1 MISPTSAENPP
12 EQTAEDIWNF
22 AIGSNMHPDKLR
34 GRANLEIKESF
45 PAKLKDWRLAF
56 NLRGISWLEPSMA
69 GVEPEPGAVVHGVL
83 VRLSSYDFAKL
94 VQSEGGDQSY
104 TREAVEVETY
114 CGKVQK
120 AFVFRA
126 LEARKLPQDRPP
138 TLRYLELI
146 RTGARLNGLDPE
158 YIEKL
163 DALPHY
169 QKGPITNLI
178 SKLLFDM
185 AMCFGCLGVPKLMVV
200 LFRSL
205 RWIDESG
212 LPSLAKG
219 LLYAVVLTPALGLAS
234 VLRLRH
240 LFPKEPKQV

>member
-1 MISPTSAENPP
+1 MISPTTAENPL

-22 AIGSNMHPDKLR
+22 AIGSNMHPDKLK
-34 GRANLEIKESF
+34 GRANLVIKESF
-45 PAKLKDWRLAF
+45 PAKLKGWRLAF
-56 NLRGISWLEPSMA
+56 NLQGISWLEPSMA
-69 GVEPEPGAVVHGVL
+69 GVEPDPEETVHGVL
-83 VRLSSYDFAKL
+83 VRLSAEDFTKL

-104 TREAVEVETY
+104 AREAVEVETY

-146 RTGARLNGLDPE
+146 RTGARLNGLDLE

-163 DALPHY
+163 DALPYY
-169 QKGPITNLI
+169 QKGPITNMI
-178 SKLLFDM
+178 SKLLFDL
-185 AMCFGCLGVPKLMVV
+185 AMCFGCLGVPKLMVF

-205 RWIDESG
+205 RWIDESR
-212 LPSLAKG
+212 LPSFAKG
-219 LLYAVVLTPALGLAS
+219 LLYALVLTPTLSIAII
-234 VLRLRH
+234 LRIRY
-240 LFPKEPKQV
+240 LFPKETQV

>member
-1 MISPTSAENPP
+1 M
-12 EQTAEDIWNF
+12 
-22 AIGSNMHPDKLR
+22 
-34 GRANLEIKESF
+34 
-45 PAKLKDWRLAF
+45 
-56 NLRGISWLEPSMA
+56 
-69 GVEPEPGAVVHGVL
+69 
-83 VRLSSYDFAKL
+83 
-94 VQSEGGDQSY
+94 
-104 TREAVEVETY
+104 
-114 CGKVQK
+114 
-120 AFVFRA
+120 FRA

-163 DALPHY
+163 DALPNY

-234 VLRLRH
+234 VLRLSLIH
-240 LFPKEPKQV
+240 I

>member
-1 MISPTSAENPP
+1 MISPKSAENTL
-12 EQTAEDIWNF
+12 EQAEEDIWNF
-22 AIGSNMHPDKLR
+22 AIGSNMHPDKLK
-34 GRANLEIKESF
+34 GRANLVIKESF
-45 PAKLKDWRLAF
+45 PAKLKGWRLAF
-56 NLRGISWLEPSMA
+56 NLQGISWLEPSMA
-69 GVEPEPGAVVHGVL
+69 GVEPDPEETVHGVL
-83 VRLSSYDFAKL
+83 VRLSSEDFAKL

-104 TREAVEVETY
+104 AREAVEVETY

-126 LEARKLPQDRPP
+126 LDARKLPQDRPP

-146 RTGARLNGLDPE
+146 RTGARLNGLDPG

-185 AMCFGCLGVPKLMVV
+185 AMCFGCLGVPKLMVF

-205 RWIDESG
+205 RWIDDSG

-219 LLYAVVLTPALGLAS
+219 LLYTVVLTPALSLAS

>member
-1 MISPTSAENPP
+1 MSTPITAENPL

-22 AIGSNMHPDKLR
+22 AIGSNMHPNKMS
-34 GRANLEIKESF
+34 GRANLVIKESF
-45 PAKLKDWRLAF
+45 PAKLKGWRLAF

-69 GVEPEPGAVVHGVL
+69 GVEPDPGETVHGVL
-83 VRLSSYDFAKL
+83 VRLSPEDFAKL

-104 TREAVEVETY
+104 AREAVEVETY

-120 AFVFRA
+120 AVVFRA

-163 DALPHY
+163 DAIPHY
-169 QKGPITNLI
+169 QKGLITNLI

-185 AMCFGCLGVPKLMVV
+185 AMCFGCLGVPKLMVF
-200 LFRSL
+200 LFVSL
-205 RWIDESG
+205 RWVDESG

-219 LLYAVVLTPALGLAS
+219 LLYALLLTPTLSIAS
-234 VLRLRH
+234 ILRIRH
-240 LFPKEPKQV
+240 LFPKAAKQV

>member
-1 MISPTSAENPP
+1 M
-12 EQTAEDIWNF
+12 
-22 AIGSNMHPDKLR
+22 
-34 GRANLEIKESF
+34 
-45 PAKLKDWRLAF
+45 
-56 NLRGISWLEPSMA
+56 
-69 GVEPEPGAVVHGVL
+69 
-83 VRLSSYDFAKL
+83 
-94 VQSEGGDQSY
+94 
-104 TREAVEVETY
+104 
-114 CGKVQK
+114 
-120 AFVFRA
+120 
-126 LEARKLPQDRPP
+126 
-138 TLRYLELI
+138 YLELI

-219 LLYAVVLTPALGLAS
+219 LLYAVVLTPALCLAS